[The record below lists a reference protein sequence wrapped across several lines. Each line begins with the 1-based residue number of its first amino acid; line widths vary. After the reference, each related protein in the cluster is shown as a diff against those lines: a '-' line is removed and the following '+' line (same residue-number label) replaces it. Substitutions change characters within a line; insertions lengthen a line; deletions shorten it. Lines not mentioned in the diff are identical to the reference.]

1 MIGKGMCDKTQVGV
15 ARGGGGNYHQV
26 ACHKDTT
33 KFLQEMDH
41 IHISLTVG
49 ACVNYPV
56 TLSSSRPPRPCAPV
70 CVRVCVCV
78 CTCVCAPVCVCVSV
92 CVCGCVCVCVCGH
105 QTYG

>member
-1 MIGKGMCDKTQVGV
+1 MGV
-15 ARGGGGNYHQV
+15 ARGGGGTYHQV

-49 ACVNYPV
+49 ACVNDPV
-56 TLSSSRPPRPCAPV
+56 TQVPRHHQGLV
-70 CVRVCVCV
+70 LL
-78 CTCVCAPVCVCVSV
+78 
-92 CVCGCVCVCVCGH
+92 CVCVCVCVCVEGH